1 MWNEVDLI
9 WGKKESDTQVL
20 QLSQER
26 NEIVVCGMCDSARV
40 CVSQEAVENGW

>member
-9 WGKKESDTQVL
+9 WGKKESDTLVF

-26 NEIVVCGMCDSARV
+26 NENVVCV
-40 CVSQEAVENGW
+40 CVCVCQEAVENGW

>member
-9 WGKKESDTQVL
+9 WGKKESDTLVL

-26 NEIVVCGMCDSARV
+26 NESAV
-40 CVSQEAVENGW
+40 CVYVCVYQEAVENGW

>member
-26 NEIVVCGMCDSARV
+26 NEIVVCGMCDCV
-40 CVSQEAVENGW
+40 CVRMCQEAVENGW

>member
-9 WGKKESDTQVL
+9 WGKKESDTLVL

-26 NEIVVCGMCDSARV
+26 NKSVVCGMCAIAWV
-40 CVSQEAVENGW
+40 CVCQEAVENGW